1 MRNIIFCI
9 LVCLAVLEIN
19 AQYTEISTNRNS
31 AATILGPAGD
41 IVTKEQ
47 HDRLLQERKALI
59 KHIRDSIDAIPW
71 DTTRDN
77 KYWQRA
83 MMNSEWGFFTDK
95 TVKLPPLLNLARKA
109 YFFYTKA
116 FNDYDTS
123 YVAGIDKDWKL
134 MIINNDWLDSYGGI
148 IADKNMK
155 VFMNS
160 NVSSSMGIHFSYMGI
175 GYTYMF
181 DLDNVFGG
189 DPTKHSKWDISFETS
204 RFSFEAYKSRNDGKV
219 NIQRFGDYR
228 NGRDPGVSFMGL
240 SRKSSGFDLYY
251 FFNNRKYSQAAA
263 YSYSKIQKRSAGSF
277 ILGFLLSN
285 QDVKV
290 DFSDLPDD
298 MKVFLPGNEEDK
310 YHYHYHYRVYSL
322 MFCYAYNWVFR
333 RNWLFNITVAPSLGL
348 NHSYDD
354 SVDGYRNMPSF
365 DMRGR
370 IGLVRNSHKFFYG
383 LQLIFDAHLY
393 HSKKHNFFNSVEDLT
408 INAGFRF

>member
-1 MRNIIFCI
+1 MRNIIFSI

-19 AQYTEISTNRNS
+19 AQYTDISTNRNS
-31 AATILGPAGD
+31 SATILGPAGD
-41 IVTKEQ
+41 TVTQEQ
-47 HDRLLQERKALI
+47 YDKLLQERKALL
-59 KHIRDSIDAIPW
+59 KHVRDSIDAIPF
-71 DTTRDN
+71 DTTRDDR
-77 KYWQRA
+77 YWERA
-83 MMNSEWGFFTDK
+83 ITNGEWSFFTDPK
-95 TVKLPPLLNLARKA
+95 VKKPFPLNLAYKA
-109 YFFYTKA
+109 YKFYSKA

-263 YSYSKIQKRSAGSF
+263 YSYSKIQKRSALAAVLYKGNVACLFFVVPYRVNGFFCNRRATFGNTSPQESSSSNRDSIVFADASVIGSVKK
-277 ILGFLLSN
+277 LLRCSEFAFGKWN
-285 QDVKV
+285 
-290 DFSDLPDD
+290 FPCR
-298 MKVFLPGNEEDK
+298 VFLE
-310 YHYHYHYRVYSL
+310 
-322 MFCYAYNWVFR
+322 C
-333 RNWLFNITVAPSLGL
+333 
-348 NHSYDD
+348 
-354 SVDGYRNMPSF
+354 
-365 DMRGR
+365 
-370 IGLVRNSHKFFYG
+370 
-383 LQLIFDAHLY
+383 
-393 HSKKHNFFNSVEDLT
+393 
-408 INAGFRF
+408 